1 VIGFVLLIAAGAAY
15 WHWAG
20 GATPERPRGRFRQN
34 PNEAIPVRVI
44 AAEKGSIDVQI
55 RALGT
60 VTPLNTVTV
69 RSRLDGELVRVLFTE
84 GQRVKAGDLLAEID
98 PRPYQVQLAE
108 AQGQLEE
115 NRARLQ
121 NAQGDLS
128 RFEKLEAEGLITRQQ
143 VATQE
148 ALVQQYTGALKA
160 NEAQVNNA
168 RLQLTYT
175 RIVAP
180 IDGRLG
186 LRQVD
191 PGNLIR
197 SGDPN
202 GLVVIAQ
209 MRPISVLFTVPEA
222 DLPSVLD
229 GLRDGRKLSVQAW
242 DRADREQLAE
252 GVLQTVD
259 NQIDTATGTIKLR
272 ARFANDD
279 EQLFPNQFVNVRL
292 HVRTLRDS
300 TIIPAPAV
308 QRASFGTFVYVL
320 QNNNTVT
327 IQRVALGPSQADR
340 QAITSGLTPG
350 QRVVLEGV
358 DDLTEGAKVEV
369 IGSSSGPRPH
379 ARPKVSSGPA
389 ESGGAR

>member
-1 VIGFVLLIAAGAAY
+1 VLLLAAGAAY
-15 WHWAG
+15 WQWG
-20 GATPERPRGRFRQN
+20 TGTPAQRPRGRFGQN
-34 PNEAIPVRVI
+34 PNQPIPVRVI

-55 RALGT
+55 HALGT

-98 PRPYQVQLAE
+98 PRPYQVQLSE

-115 NRARLQ
+115 NRARLES
-121 NAQGDLS
+121 ARGDLT
-128 RFEKLEAEGLITRQQ
+128 RFQKLEAEGLITTQQ

-197 SGDPN
+197 TGDPN

-222 DLPSVLD
+222 DLPSVLE
-229 GLRDGRKLSVQAW
+229 GLRQGRKLTVQAW
-242 DRADREQLAE
+242 DRADRQQLAE

-272 ARFANDD
+272 ARFGNED
-279 EQLFPNQFVNVRL
+279 ELLFPNQFVNIRL
-292 HVRTLRDS
+292 HVSTLRDA
-300 TIIPAPAV
+300 TIIPAAAV
-308 QRASFGTFVYVL
+308 QRASFGTFVYVV
-320 QNNNTVT
+320 QNNRTVT
-327 IQRVALGPSQADR
+327 IHRVTLGPSQGDR
-340 QAITSGLTPG
+340 VAVTSGLEPADS
-350 QRVVLEGV
+350 VVLEGV
-358 DDLTEGAKVEV
+358 DDLTEGAKIEV
-369 IGSSSGPRPH
+369 IGNGSH
-379 ARPKVSSGPA
+379 ARPRTRPTVSPGPSG
-389 ESGGAR
+389 SGGGR